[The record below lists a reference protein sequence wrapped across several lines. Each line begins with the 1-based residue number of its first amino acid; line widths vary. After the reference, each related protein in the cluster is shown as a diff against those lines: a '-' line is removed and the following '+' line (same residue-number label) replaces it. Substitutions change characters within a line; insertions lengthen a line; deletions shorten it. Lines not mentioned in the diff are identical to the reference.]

1 MAIRNLSIIAL
12 LLNISL
18 SDFVNSETGWTY
30 TQSVNQAFYY
40 FEILELDGVVAIGNG
55 CVANESNAPECV
67 YCFENIGSCDVV
79 GAFFNG
85 VCVGWVYADSS
96 GYTTVPVM
104 GSDGGEYSEDYPS
117 VGDQISFIIYDSS
130 EDQSYDLN
138 TTCQE
143 EGDCSWANFGQFI
156 IEESDYTLNN
166 DNNIIPST
174 YNILNAYPNPFNP
187 SLNIDFSLESP
198 GIVDIEIYDIMGN
211 LVDSIISSSFTSSGN
226 HSVVWNADNF
236 ASGEYLI
243 RFKIDEVV
251 FATRMVAYVK

>member
-1 MAIRNLSIIAL
+1 MVIRNLFIAL

-18 SDFVNSETGWTY
+18 SDFVNQETGWSFV
-30 TQSVNQAFYY
+30 QSTSQAFYM
-40 FEILELDGVVAIGNG
+40 FETLELDSEVAIGDG
-55 CVANESNAPECV
+55 CAAADCESC
-67 YCFENIGSCDVV
+67 YCCQNPGSCDVI
-79 GAFFNG
+79 GAFFNDI
-85 VCVGWVYADSS
+85 CIGWIYVNQA
-96 GYTTVPVM
+96 GWTTVPTN
-104 GSDGGEYSEDYPS
+104 GNDGGDYSVNYPS
-117 VGDQISFIIYDSS
+117 MGDQIEFIIYDAS

-138 TTCQE
+138 ATCQE
-143 EGDCSWANFGQFI
+143 EDGDCSWANFGMFLYGGN
-156 IEESDYTLNN
+156 DYTLDN

-198 GIVDIEIYDIMGN
+198 GVVDIEIYDIMGN